1 MAKSLVLGTRG
12 SDLAL
17 TQTRMLGEYLRQA
30 GWEQPVATSIIHTT
44 GDRRQDLRLA
54 APGLDKAVFT
64 KELEEALRAG
74 EIDAAVHSLKD
85 VPTLLDDEFELVA
98 VLPRAPVEDVL
109 VTKRPEFAAQGL
121 DSLPAGAT
129 VATSSLRRA
138 YQLRHLRPDLRTV
151 DIRGN
156 VPTRLRK
163 VAELPEID
171 ATILARAGL
180 ERLGFG
186 LQAPELALE
195 GAANVGV
202 HVLSPTVL
210 LPAAGQGAIAI
221 EIRRGDEAT
230 ASILRRVN
238 DESTWRRI
246 RMERAFLE
254 AIGAGCQTPVG
265 LYTELE
271 AGGEVLSA
279 QAIVFELAGGTP
291 RRGTVRGS
299 ARESEELARELKNR
313 LA

>member
-17 TQTRMLGEYLRQA
+17 TQTRMLGEYLRNA
-30 GWEQPVATSIIHTT
+30 GWEHPIETKIIHTT

-85 VPTLLDDEFELVA
+85 VPTILEDEFELVA

-109 VTKRPEFAAQGL
+109 VTKRPEFAAKGL
-121 DSLPAGAT
+121 DSLPPGAT

-138 YQLRHLRPDLRTV
+138 YQLRHLRPDLHTV

-163 VAELPEID
+163 VAEVAEID

-186 LQAPELALE
+186 LQGPELALE
-195 GAANVGV
+195 GGAKVGI
-202 HVLSPTVL
+202 HVISPSVL

-221 EIRRGDEAT
+221 EIRRGDDAT
-230 ASILRRVN
+230 AAILERVN
-238 DESTWRRI
+238 DEPTWRRI
-246 RMERAFLE
+246 RMERAFLA

-265 LYTELE
+265 LYTVLE
-271 AGGEVLSA
+271 DGGTVLSA
-279 QAIVFELAGGTP
+279 QAIVFDLTGGVP
-291 RRGTVRGS
+291 RRGAVRGP
-299 ARESEELARELKNR
+299 ARESETLACELKER